1 MADTVTSQTIEDGP
15 RTAIFAFT
23 NVSDGTGES
32 AVTKIDVSTLSKNPA
47 NDAACTSVQIEC
59 IWYSTIGMGVEIL
72 FDATT
77 DVLAWELPADYSDSL
92 DFSEF
97 VGIPNN
103 AGSGKT
109 GDINFTTVG
118 HSNGDSY
125 SIVMKVKK
133 SYG

>member
-32 AVTKIDVSTLSKNPA
+32 AVTKIDVSTLSKNPVD
-47 NDAACTSVQIEC
+47 NAACTSVQIEC

-118 HSNGDSY
+118 HSLGDSY